1 MQNRDSLWQRF
12 FGAKARLRMTR
23 YEEKYNLKLQGR
35 KIYQGTVSGEALVT
49 SMGISFFGGVDPDTG
64 VVVEKGHELEGQSI
78 SRKILVFPSGKGS
91 TVGSYTLYRLKMNG
105 VAPAAIVNAECET
118 ITAVGC
124 IIAEIPCVD
133 HVPIDRFRTGMSL
146 IVDGERATVEIPD
159 Q

>member
-1 MQNRDSLWQRF
+1 MR
-12 FGAKARLRMTR
+12 
-23 YEEKYNLKLQGR
+23 LQGR
-35 KIYQGTVSGEALVT
+35 KIYQGTASGEALVT

-78 SRKILVFPSGKGS
+78 SGKVLIFPSGKGS

-118 ITAVGC
+118 ITAVCC

-133 HVPIDRFRTGMSL
+133 RIPIDQVKTGVQVS
-146 IVDGERATVEIPD
+146 VDGERGTVEVV
-159 Q
+159 